1 MGLQMFLSLVAR
13 AATLGNSCNLHKCKM
28 AAMDSGFASGWDT
41 IQLIYFKSYVTP
53 LYQIIFTR
61 GIDFWGNFVI
71 RGQSIGQMSSSS
83 HFRSRNVVHMSCTY
97 VLGLE
102 NKFST
107 TKTSQHEPLPVLC
120 T

>member
-41 IQLIYFKSYVTP
+41 IQLIYFKSCVTP

-61 GIDFWGNFVI
+61 GIDFLGNFVI

-83 HFRSRNVVHMSCTY
+83 HFRSRNVRSTY
-97 VLGLE
+97 VMYIIMFLAL
-102 NKFST
+102 
-107 TKTSQHEPLPVLC
+107 KTSSPQQKHHSMNP
-120 T
+120 